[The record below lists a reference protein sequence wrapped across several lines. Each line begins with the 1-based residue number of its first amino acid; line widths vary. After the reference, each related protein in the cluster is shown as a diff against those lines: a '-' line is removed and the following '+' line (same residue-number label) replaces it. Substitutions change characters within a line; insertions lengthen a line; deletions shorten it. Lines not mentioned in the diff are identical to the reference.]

1 MPDVQAI
8 VVGSGFGGAV
18 AALRLGQAGVETLVL
33 ERGRRW
39 TIEDPTR
46 NATFATFEKPDGR
59 AAWLASV
66 TKTPGYEGTPIEVYP
81 GVLEVLPG
89 EALTFLAGAGVGGG
103 SLVYGGI
110 LLQPP
115 EALFKQVFPS
125 AIDYDEMD
133 TVYYPRVRSVIK
145 TAPIPD
151 DVLDTDYFAG
161 LRVLRDHALKAGF
174 SYEDDETDGGDHLC
188 KLKMAVDWDV
198 VREEIA
204 GTKIPSLIVAEF
216 WYGNNS
222 GAKRTLERDYLKLA
236 EESRAVEIRPLHVVT
251 EIAEAVK
258 GGYRVSYELID
269 EAGVV
274 AQRQTLTCE
283 YLFLAA
289 GTLGTCKLLLKAKA
303 KGKLPRVNEFLG
315 HGFGN
320 DGDVFLQRGEL
331 SEITNPHLGSPG
343 CLAVCNYQNRRQPC
357 VMMRTPLPR
366 FAKDFP
372 AKNAISSFVFTMTP
386 NRGHLSYDATT
397 DALQVHFI
405 PEAHDA
411 ARHLAERLNEVN
423 GGRLLSIASTVTG
436 HQLGGAC
443 MGQVCDV
450 SGRVARYRKLYVVDG
465 ALIPGSTTCVNP
477 ALTIAA
483 IAERCMDDILTED
496 MER

>member
-1 MPDVQAI
+1 MPDIQAI
-8 VVGSGFGGAV
+8 VIGSGFGGAV
-18 AALRLGQAGVETLVL
+18 AALRLGQAGIETLVL

-59 AAWLASV
+59 AEWLASV
-66 TKTPGYEGTPIEVYP
+66 TQTPGYEGTAIEVYP

-89 EALTFLAGAGVGGG
+89 QDLTFLAGAGVGGG

-110 LLQPP
+110 LIQPP
-115 EALFKQVFPS
+115 GELFKQVFPS

-151 DVLDTDYFAG
+151 DILDTDYFAG

-174 SYEDDETDGGDHLC
+174 PYEDDETDGGDHLC

-204 GTKIPSLIVAEF
+204 GTKVPSLIMAQF

-222 GAKRTLERDYLKLA
+222 GAKQTLDRDYLKSA
-236 EESRAVEIRPLHVVT
+236 EESGSVEIRPLHVVT
-251 EIAEAVK
+251 DIAEAVK
-258 GGYRVSYELID
+258 GGYRVSYALID
-269 EAGVV
+269 EAGAVV
-274 AQRQTLTCE
+274 QRQTLTCE

-289 GTLGTCKLLLKAKA
+289 GTFGTCQLLLKGKA
-303 KGKLPRVNEFLG
+303 KGKLPRLNEFLG

-320 DGDVFLQRGEL
+320 DGDVFLQRGDL
-331 SEITNPHLGSPG
+331 SEITNPHLGGAG
-343 CLAVCNYQNRRQPC
+343 CLAVCNYRNPRQPC
-357 VMMRTPLPR
+357 VMMRAPLPR
-366 FAKDFP
+366 FANDFP
-372 AKNAISSFVFTMTP
+372 AGNALGSIVLAMTP
-386 NRGHLSYDATT
+386 KRGHLTYDATT

-405 PEAHDA
+405 PDADDA
-411 ARHLAERLNEVN
+411 ARLLAERLNEAN
-423 GGRLLSIASTVTG
+423 GGRLLATVSKVSG

-443 MGQVCDV
+443 MGQVCDT

-496 MER
+496 MKR